1 MRESDAL
8 NKEALDSIERRVNML
23 EHGFIAADPASTD
36 DIETAAEPDT
46 EPATEDIAATADT
59 TATDDAQ

>member
-1 MRESDAL
+1 MRESDAI
-8 NKEALDSIERRVNML
+8 NTEAMDSIERRVNML
-23 EHGFIAADPASTD
+23 EHGFVAADPTSTD

-46 EPATEDIAATADT
+46 EPAAEDITATADT